1 MGLIRISDSAEEKIK
16 ELSEGRTITATVD
29 WLVGRNDVSGR
40 LDKMAA
46 YLEKKLEQMK
56 KDIIASIEDTTID
69 RIDTAPRA
77 KREDRA
83 LDFQKEVW
91 PLFYEKLDEDN
102 PAWLPGAYTAAHESS
117 DMAEA
122 IYFVDYNKNVLY
134 SMFYDFKAEWLRL
147 TPEVLSFLDG
157 EKNELS

>member
-46 YLEKKLEQMK
+46 YLEKKLEQVK
-56 KDIIASIEDTTID
+56 KDIIASIENTAID
-69 RIDTAPRA
+69 RIDVSRT
-77 KREDRA
+77 KRGDRA

-91 PLFYEKLDEDN
+91 PLFYEKLDENN
-102 PAWLPGAYTAAHESS
+102 PAWFPGAYAAAHESS

-122 IYFVDYNKNVLY
+122 TYFVDYNKNVLY
-134 SMFYDFKAEWLRL
+134 SMFYDVRAVWLHL